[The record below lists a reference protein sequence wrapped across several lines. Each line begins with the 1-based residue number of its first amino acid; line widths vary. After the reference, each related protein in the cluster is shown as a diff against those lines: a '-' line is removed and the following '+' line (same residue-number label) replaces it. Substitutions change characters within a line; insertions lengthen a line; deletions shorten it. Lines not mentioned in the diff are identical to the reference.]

1 MNDQY
6 PSQFPLNSDSDAT
19 VMVTSPGRRTL
30 AAASGQS
37 FTRPGATAT
46 EASLSE
52 LLLVGGLN
60 PIVSAAYLLLS
71 AVPRIRTTVSH
82 PNPIDLRETLLQ
94 QIAQFESAARSR
106 GVSPESVLVARYAIC
121 TLIDETVAGT
131 PWGGTA
137 DWVKQSLLVTLHR
150 ETWGGEKFFQLLNK
164 MAEDPARNI
173 DLLEL
178 FYSCLA
184 LGFEGRFRVV
194 DGGKAQLETV
204 RERLADIIRRT
215 RGEYERDLSGQW
227 HGEQTNLKQANSFVK
242 LWAASALAAVLLLG
256 IFVWLSF
263 SLNGVSDA
271 LAFGRVQ
278 APKPVRVVAA
288 VAAPVP
294 PRLAKFLEPEIKEGL
309 VEVFDEAAESR
320 VIIRGD
326 GLFDSGS
333 TTVKPNYER
342 TIARIAEAIN
352 GVQGTVLIVGHTD
365 NKPIRSLRF
374 PSNWHLSQERANS
387 VMQMMAAIVKETGR
401 MKAEGRAD
409 QEPRS
414 PNDTDANRARNRRVE
429 IIVRIAAA

>member
-1 MNDQY
+1 MNDQ
-6 PSQFPLNSDSDAT
+6 FPQNSDSDAT
-19 VMVTSPGRRTL
+19 VMVMAPGRRTL

-37 FTRPGATAT
+37 FVRPGATAT
-46 EASLSE
+46 EASMSE

-60 PIVSAAYLLLS
+60 PTVSAAYLLLS
-71 AVPRIRTTVSH
+71 AVPRIRTTVAH
-82 PNPIDLRETLLQ
+82 PNPNDLRETLLQ
-94 QIAQFESAARSR
+94 QIGQFEAAARSR
-106 GVSPESVLVARYAIC
+106 GVSPESVLVARYALC

-137 DWVKQSLLVTLHR
+137 DWIKQSLLVTLHR

-164 MAEDPARNI
+164 MAEDPTRNI

-178 FYSCLA
+178 FYACLA

-194 DGGKAQLETV
+194 DGGKAQLETL

-215 RGEYERDLSGQW
+215 RGEYERDLSGNW
-227 HGEQTNLKQANSFVK
+227 HGEQTNLRQANSFVT
-242 LWAASALAAVLLLG
+242 LWASAAVAALLLLG
-256 IFVWLSF
+256 LFVWMSF

-271 LAFGRVQ
+271 LAFGQVQ

-288 VAAPVP
+288 QPAP
-294 PRLAKFLEPEIKEGL
+294 PRLKKFLEAEIAAGL

-333 TTVKPNYER
+333 TTVKANYEH

-352 GVQGTVLIVGHTD
+352 GVQGTVLITGHTD
-365 NKPIRSLRF
+365 NQPIRSLRF

-387 VMQMMAAIVKETGR
+387 VMQMMATVVKEPSR

-409 QEPRS
+409 QEPRAA
-414 PNDTDANRARNRRVE
+414 NDTPDNRARNRRVE
-429 IIVRIAAA
+429 VIVRVAAA